1 MVPALSGRSR
11 NRRWANRVQGGK
23 SPGGGTSVTTGTVTR
38 LVEDRGFGFI
48 GSSSGK
54 DVFFHYTQLDGIDFQ
69 ALKEGQNVCYRVGL
83 GAKGFEA
90 KEIRPFKGNLDLYPQ
105 QLRLRG

>member
-1 MVPALSGRSR
+1 M
-11 NRRWANRVQGGK
+11 
-23 SPGGGTSVTTGTVTR
+23 TTGTVTR

-69 ALKEGQNVCYRVGL
+69 ALKEGQNVCYFRKSASAPKALNPRKSGL
-83 GAKGFEA
+83 
-90 KEIRPFKGNLDLYPQ
+90 IKGNLDLYPQ